1 MIYFCFWSRSHL
13 FCWFCCFYWLQNE
26 SFSGW
31 TIGSKNKAE
40 LSNAK
45 SVRCGCADVLWKEG
59 KCQKKTKTAVEAQNT
74 AGIRGPPSEEDR
86 KYCKV
91 NSESETNSS
100 LTWCRYTM
108 MWQWSFVTSQW
119 ASFQKCVSR
128 HTLEGK
134 DNEEKMLTGLIPRNT
149 AENKI
154 FIGFFVLKKLKLNV
168 ACDSTGKASDF
179 PSAMLLIG
187 ICLILF
193 ASIIKPTQRF
203 FFQFY
208 LESPNQEL
216 AYSKNEISQSVSMET
231 PTLPS
236 AKASLHLLPAPCSS
250 DCPPFPNL

>member
-1 MIYFCFWSRSHL
+1 MSNIRSVWRNSTCWASSHCFTVFITTIWNLWIGECRRQIALVIYCQTHDVIYFCFWSRTHL

-31 TIGSKNKAE
+31 TIGSKNKAQ

-91 NSESETNSS
+91 YSEGETNSS

-108 MWQWSFVTSQW
+108 MCQWSFVTSQW
-119 ASFQKCVSR
+119 DSFQKCVSR

-134 DNEEKMLTGLIPRNT
+134 DNEEKT
-149 AENKI
+149 
-154 FIGFFVLKKLKLNV
+154 
-168 ACDSTGKASDF
+168 
-179 PSAMLLIG
+179 
-187 ICLILF
+187 
-193 ASIIKPTQRF
+193 
-203 FFQFY
+203 
-208 LESPNQEL
+208 
-216 AYSKNEISQSVSMET
+216 
-231 PTLPS
+231 
-236 AKASLHLLPAPCSS
+236 
-250 DCPPFPNL
+250 